1 MRLRAGDRVRP
12 RRSGGRIAGKKWR
25 DGWKGKGV
33 VGREL
38 PDPRK
43 TSNVDRNARRF
54 HCGYVTIRL
63 LTREDSVLYFPPE
76 AFGPFR
82 VLHQI
87 GAGTL
92 GPVFRAVDRGG
103 ERLVAVKVFR
113 LDISPEQSAAFV

>member
-1 MRLRAGDRVRP
+1 GPENFDDGGALAGVLLRARDGAGP
-12 RRSGGRIAGKKWR
+12 RRSPGRDPGKKR
-25 DGWKGKGV
+25 REGWKGKRV
-33 VGREL
+33 IRREL

-87 GAGTL
+87 GAGTP
-92 GPVFRAVDRGG
+92 GP
-103 ERLVAVKVFR
+103 
-113 LDISPEQSAAFV
+113 